1 MLKIGIIGT
10 FDSVSGLSGIISG
23 QTACTFI
30 GIYDPDPDPDMTL
43 PFSGSTDIPFFT
55 SYQAF
60 LSRCE
65 AVIVDR
71 ASSIKSGHIIE
82 ALRCS
87 KHVLLD
93 KPFDWPDDEL
103 EYLFKLADEA
113 NTLLKLRESFL
124 FHPVIKAAQ
133 PLIHNPA
140 FIDYQ
145 IDISAD
151 TEPDQ
156 LPELITTSIF
166 QCLDAI
172 LYLNPA
178 RITRSNTV
186 FSPDLF
192 GFPGVV
198 HGRLEFDN
206 GCISNITCNGYAE
219 QQKSICYI
227 YQENRHAILNFVN
240 NRLIIK
246 DRMPGKEKPKSTTIP
261 IKAVDPLTEE
271 IRYFIE
277 LVLNKS
283 YHLVPFHNL
292 FQSFLHGRK
301 MLQNLTFHPISI

>member
-10 FDSVSGLSGIISG
+10 MNSVTGISDIISG
-23 QTACTFI
+23 QTTCTLV
-30 GIYDPDPDPDMTL
+30 GIYDPDPDL
-43 PFSGSTDIPFFT
+43 SQQFSESSDIPFYT

-65 AVIVDR
+65 AVIVDQ
-71 ASSIKSGHIIE
+71 ASSIKPGHIIE
-82 ALRCS
+82 ALRCT

-93 KPFDWPDDEL
+93 KPLAWSDDEL

-151 TEPDQ
+151 TDSDQ
-156 LPELITTSIF
+156 LQDLITNSIF

-178 RITRSNTV
+178 RITKSNTV

-192 GFPGVV
+192 GFPGVI

-219 QQKSICYI
+219 QQKSVCYI

-240 NRLIIK
+240 NRLVIK
-246 DRMPGKEKPKSTTIP
+246 DKMPGEEKPKSTNIP
-261 IKAVDPLTEE
+261 VKQADPVADEIK
-271 IRYFIE
+271 YFIE
-277 LVLNKS
+277 LILNKS
-283 YHLVPFHNL
+283 YHLLPFHNH
-292 FQSFLHGRK
+292 FQSFLLGRK
-301 MLQNLTFHPISI
+301 MLQNLTLQPVSI